1 MCDRFAGH
9 EEKPMSLPENH
20 PRLTRRPFS
29 QGELVA
35 DGMVHAIALL
45 AAIVGLAVLIV
56 LVLMKRGGLELSA
69 VAVYGVG
76 LLSMFGFSAAYN
88 MAPPS
93 SLKWLLRRFD
103 HSSIY
108 LMIAGTYTPLLTLVT
123 DTFWAAILALVV
135 WIGAIAGIVLKVALP
150 GRFDKLSIGI
160 YLLLGW
166 VAVVAIKPLIDSLP
180 PLTMILL
187 GAGGLLYS
195 TGVAFYVWKNLKFN
209 NVIWHGFVA
218 AAAGCHYAAI
228 THAMTA

>member
-1 MCDRFAGH
+1 
-9 EEKPMSLPENH
+9 MSLPENH

-35 DGMVHAIALL
+35 DGLVHAVALF
-45 AAIVGLAVLIV
+45 AAVIGLAVLIV
-56 LVLMKRGGLELSA
+56 LVLTKRGGLELSA
-69 VAVYGVG
+69 VAIYGVG

-108 LMIAGTYTPLLTLVT
+108 LMIAGTYTPLLTLVS
-123 DTFWAAILALVV
+123 DTTWAVILALVV
-135 WIGAIAGIVLKVALP
+135 WVGAIAGIVLKVALP
-150 GRFDKLSIGI
+150 GRFDRLSIVI
-160 YLLLGW
+160 YLMLGG
-166 VAVVAIKPLIDSLP
+166 VAVVAIKPLVASLP
-180 PLTMILL
+180 SLTMALL
-187 GAGGLLYS
+187 GVGGLLYS

-209 NVIWHGFVA
+209 NAIWHSFVV
-218 AAAGCHYAAI
+218 AAAGCHFAAI

>member
-1 MCDRFAGH
+1 
-9 EEKPMSLPENH
+9 MSLPENH

-35 DGMVHAIALL
+35 DGMVHAAALL

-56 LVLMKRGGLELSA
+56 LVVAKRGGLELSA
-69 VAVYGVG
+69 VAIYGVG

-108 LMIAGTYTPLLTLVT
+108 LMIAGTYTPLLTLLT
-123 DTFWAAILALVV
+123 DTFWAVILALVV

-150 GRFDKLSIGI
+150 GRFDRLSVGI

-166 VAVVAIKPLIDSLP
+166 VAVVAIKPLIESLP

-187 GAGGLLYS
+187 GIGGLLYS
-195 TGVAFYVWKNLKFN
+195 AGVAFYVWKNLKFN
-209 NVIWHGFVA
+209 NVIWHSFVA

-228 THAMTA
+228 TYAMTA